1 VTVIIPNV
9 KIASRW
15 NGALQA
21 RLRQAP
27 LEAYLRSRGQKWVLS
42 GETRLTDNLA
52 CATIYMVNA
61 ALNEC
66 IEEHRGPLTA
76 AQHPAVGQV
85 ACAVSASLALLI
97 QEPTQWR
104 TAALVATA
112 RLLEKH
118 IGLSAAAHA
127 AAAAAREYG
136 AGVNSGAHDVEVL
149 RIGHAARSAV
159 EANEVPDTAKAVRLI
174 VQRLASMSTHAPV
187 SASDAAA
194 PAYDLGGA
202 TFRSS
207 TT

>member
-1 VTVIIPNV
+1 MTVIIPNV

-104 TAALVATA
+104 
-112 RLLEKH
+112 KH